1 MDGEKYVRH
10 VVSLLNEHGV
20 LGIELE
26 YRVSKAMWK
35 TVGRSFI
42 PFDIS
47 YYVPTRMGNP
57 LPHREYIECKYHA
70 KSRVFPAEV
79 GKFIEDLRVCGI
91 PMSRAAVV
99 TNNGYQKLARDY
111 GRREGLRLY
120 VVPLRRIMRAS
131 AIGHLVRR
139 PIAAT
144 RWVLDALNGLVLPEQ
159 FERIA

>member
-1 MDGEKYVRH
+1 MDGEKYVQH
-10 VVSLLNEHGV
+10 VVSLLHEHGV

-26 YRVSKAMWK
+26 YRVSKAMWR

-47 YYVPTRMGNP
+47 YYVPTRIGDP
-57 LPHREYIECKYHA
+57 VPHREYIECKYHA
-70 KSRVFPAEV
+70 RSLVSSEEV

-91 PMSRAAVV
+91 PMTRAAVV

-111 GRREGLRLY
+111 GRRENLRLY
-120 VVPLRRIMRAS
+120 VVPLRQITRTSTVAS
-131 AIGHLVRR
+131 LVRR

-144 RWVLDALNGLVLPEQ
+144 RWVLDALNGSVLPKQ
-159 FERIA
+159 FERII